1 MRVLAVDDSAL
12 MRKWLTECFAAVPG
26 VECRTAR
33 DGADALAKIAEFD
46 PDVVTLDINMPAM
59 DGLTCLARVM
69 TDMPRPVVMVSSLTE
84 KGALVT
90 LEALNLG
97 AVDYIAKPDGTVS
110 HDLRTIFPDLVAK
123 VRAAAGARTR
133 RPRLRE
139 PAIPHRSPQAV
150 VPGKAIAAPVRAGKV
165 DLVLVGASTGGPS
178 ALEDVLFPLDSAFPA
193 PILIAQHMPAR
204 FTAVFA
210 RRLSEQGAL
219 PVTEVSGPTPL
230 LPGRAY
236 LARGDADVIVTRRA
250 GRLSANSVPA
260 DASRTWN
267 PSVNRMV
274 ESAMAVVPPERLVGV
289 LLTGMG
295 DDGARALA
303 DLHRAGGSTIAESE
317 ASATIYGMPRELVAL
332 GGAGRVLDADRIA
345 GTLRQMVM

>member
-1 MRVLAVDDSAL
+1 MKVLAVDDSAL
-12 MRKWLTECFAAVPG
+12 MRKWLTECFSAEPG
-26 VECRTAR
+26 MECRTAR
-33 DGADALAKIAEFD
+33 DGLDALTKIAEFD

-59 DGLTCLARVM
+59 DGLTCLARIM

-110 HDLRTIFPDLVAK
+110 HALGTIFPQLVAK
-123 VRAAAGARTR
+123 VRAAAGARAR
-133 RPRLRE
+133 RPRL
-139 PAIPHRSPQAV
+139 
-150 VPGKAIAAPVRAGKV
+150 GKAAPSARIERANHADQPGITPSRAGKV
-165 DLVLVGASTGGPS
+165 ELVLMGASTGGPG
-178 ALEDVLFPLDSAFPA
+178 ALEDVLFPLDGSFPA

-204 FTAVFA
+204 FTGVFA

-219 PVTEVSGPTPL
+219 PVAEVSGPTPL
-230 LPGRAY
+230 EPGHAY

-260 DASRTWN
+260 DPSRTWN

-274 ESAMAVVPPERLVGV
+274 ESAMAVVPPDRLVGV

-317 ASATIYGMPRELVAL
+317 VSATIYGMPRELVAL
-332 GGAGRVLDADRIA
+332 GGASRVLDSDRIA
-345 GTLRQMVM
+345 GALRQIVR